1 MKQQDARR
9 AKNRRRFRLVAGFA
23 VVAALAGQPV
33 VAADVWFKPPSVRH
47 VERAWQGDARA
58 QAYLGY
64 LYDRGAGV
72 PQNASLAAY
81 WYRCAALRGE
91 PYGQFLLGLAHDKGR
106 GVPQDYILAYAW
118 TNMAVAQA
126 APRIRRDWVRMRDA
140 IATKLSLQHI
150 TIAQGLTLENLTD
163 SACDPVSIA
172 PGG

>member
-1 MKQQDARR
+1 MMQQDAPC
-9 AKNRRRFRLVAGFA
+9 AKNRSRLRGLAGLA
-23 VVAALAGQPV
+23 TVAALAGQPAL
-33 VAADVWFKPPSVRH
+33 AADVWFKPPAVRH

-81 WYRCAALRGE
+81 WFRCAALRGE

-106 GVPQDYILAYAW
+106 GVRQDYILAYAW
-118 TNMAVAQA
+118 TNMAVARA

-150 TIAQGLTLENLTD
+150 TIAQGLTLENLSD
-163 SACDPVSIA
+163 PACDPVSVA